1 MFLELGCNNMLQVK
15 RCQETVLGLN
25 SVFCSLSVRF
35 LILSCLHLLT
45 GCVQNK
51 SLHQIIIVQ
60 SFKMAAE
67 LCLPNGLH
75 TCVCVC
81 ERLCTRPGS
90 KEHSCVLAGDMLIA
104 TDINL
109 KNISRS
115 NMCLRLHLQP
125 SEQKGTE
132 CAHVRAHT
140 HTHTHACRD
149 TVRENGSGRRSKRIS
164 ETACHLRC
172 PQKTTD

>member
-1 MFLELGCNNMLQVK
+1 MCLGGQHVIICCWKKGVRRLSWG
-15 RCQETVLGLN
+15 RIL
-25 SVFCSLSVRF
+25 FWSLSVRF
-35 LILSCLHLLT
+35 FIFSCLSLLT

-81 ERLCTRPGS
+81 ERVCMRPDS

-125 SEQKGTE
+125 SEQRGTE
-132 CAHVRAHT
+132 RKRAHTHTNT
-140 HTHTHACRD
+140 HTHTHAH
-149 TVRENGSGRRSKRIS
+149 T
-164 ETACHLRC
+164 
-172 PQKTTD
+172 

>member
-1 MFLELGCNNMLQVK
+1 MSWGRILFW
-15 RCQETVLGLN
+15 
-25 SVFCSLSVRF
+25 SLSVRF
-35 LILSCLHLLT
+35 LVLSCLSLLR
-45 GCVQNK
+45 GCVQNI

-67 LCLPNGLH
+67 LCLPNGLR
-75 TCVCVC
+75 TCVCMRERVC
-81 ERLCTRPGS
+81 MRPGS
-90 KEHSCVLAGDMLIA
+90 KEHSCVLAGDMLIT

-125 SEQKGTE
+125 SEQRGT
-132 CAHVRAHT
+132 T
-140 HTHTHACRD
+140 HTHKHTRQGK
-149 TVRENGSGRRSKRIS
+149 TGSGKTSKRIS

>member
-1 MFLELGCNNMLQVK
+1 MFFW
-15 RCQETVLGLN
+15 GLDVIICCWERGVRRL
-25 SVFCSLSVRF
+25 SWGRILFWSLSVRF
-35 LILSCLHLLT
+35 LILSCLSLLT

-60 SFKMAAE
+60 SFKMAAVAMF
-67 LCLPNGLH
+67 
-75 TCVCVC
+75 TQRFAYMCVC
-81 ERLCTRPGS
+81 ERARVCTRPGS

-125 SEQKGTE
+125 SEQRGTARTHKHTRWRE
-132 CAHVRAHT
+132 KWVR
-140 HTHTHACRD
+140 
-149 TVRENGSGRRSKRIS
+149 
-164 ETACHLRC
+164 
-172 PQKTTD
+172 